1 MMRLSQAARK
11 AGISVPRAAE
21 FLATKG
27 FVIENNPNSKI
38 TSEQYDLLM
47 KEFESSANETKE
59 AKELSIGRKPDNIV
73 INATTSKKK
82 HDEDDE
88 EILIKN
94 LISDKKERE
103 KTDDK
108 EELPEVISK
117 EKETPEVIKEEDT
130 GHKLQGIKVLGK
142 IDLSDPKKGKKTPEE
157 KKEVIK
163 EKEEPPVNVVKEEV
177 KTPEIEVKAEKEVIP
192 VKEEIKEKEIPV
204 QETKEKEKEKEKEP
218 EKEKEKEKEEVK
230 TVVKE
235 PVEKTVVVEEADI
248 VVPTELIEAKA
259 ETLKGLTVL
268 GKIVLPVSPD
278 KKKGKPETNSNNS
291 NADKKKRKRITSSPV
306 KNFTDFKND
315 KNKKPA
321 NNQGG
326 GNNNQGN
333 RNNNNQQNKQPAT
346 EKEIQDKIKSTLAK
360 LSGGNKGPVSRAKYR
375 KDKRNAMAEA
385 DNERMQQEKDDSKIL
400 KVTEFISA
408 NDLSSMMDVSVN
420 EIIKVCLSLGMFVSI
435 NQRLDAEA
443 ITVIADEFGYDAQF
457 VTAEEEVGGT
467 EEEIDDPE
475 SLEDR
480 APIVTIMGH
489 VDHGKTSLLDYIR
502 KTRIAHGEAGGITQ
516 HVGAYD
522 VKTDSGKRITFLD
535 TPGHEAFTAMRARG
549 AKITDIVIIVVA
561 ADDNVMPQTKE
572 AINHAMVAGVPIII
586 AINKIDKPAA
596 NPDKIKEELAK
607 ENILVEDW
615 GGKYQCELVSAKSG
629 VGIPQL
635 LEKVLLEAEL
645 LQLKANPNRN
655 AAGSVIEAS
664 LDKGRG
670 YVANV
675 MVQTGTLRVGDIVLA
690 GANFGRVRAMLDHM
704 GKKLDKAGP
713 STPVQILG
721 LNGAPQAGDKLQVMN
736 EEREAREI
744 AGKREQ
750 LMREQS
756 IRTKKHITL
765 DEIGRRL
772 AIGNFKE
779 LNIIVKG
786 DVDGSVEALSD
797 SMLKLST
804 EEIQV
809 RIIHKAVGAISES
822 DVLLAS
828 ASDAVIVGFQV
839 RPTPNSRKLAEKEQ
853 IEIRMYSIIYDA
865 INDVKAAMEG
875 MLEPKMEEVITATVE
890 IRQVFSVSK
899 IGSIAG
905 CYVLEGMIKRSHQVR
920 VVRDGI
926 VLHTGKIESLKR
938 VKDDVSEVKTGFE
951 CGLMIQNF
959 NDIQEGDIIEA
970 FELKEVKRKL

>member
-1 MMRLSQAARK
+1 MSEEKMMRLSQAAKK
-11 AGISVPRAAE
+11 AGISVSRAAE
-21 FLATKG
+21 YLGAKG

-38 TSEQYDLLM
+38 TSEQFDLLM

-59 AKELSIGRKPDNIV
+59 ARELSIGRKPDNIV
-73 INATTSKKK
+73 INATTVKKK
-82 HDEDDE
+82 QDEEDE

-103 KTDDK
+103 KQDEKTPA
-108 EELPEVISK
+108 EELPQVTE
-117 EKETPEVIKEEDT
+117 EPKEEEEDHQT

-142 IDLSDPKKGKKTPEE
+142 IDLEPKTKKKVEKEVPQAEIKKEEPKKEE
-157 KKEVIK
+157 P
-163 EKEEPPVNVVKEEV
+163 EKEEPVKEIQKVEETPVETVEEV
-177 KTPEIEVKAEKEVIP
+177 KK
-192 VKEEIKEKEIPV
+192 
-204 QETKEKEKEKEKEP
+204 QP
-218 EKEKEKEKEEVK
+218 EKES
-230 TVVKE
+230 VKE
-235 PVEKTVVVEEADI
+235 PVKEVEPVEQLVTPEKTIVVETKETPEG
-248 VVPTELIEAKA
+248 VVEPTELIEAKA

-278 KKKGKPETNSNNS
+278 KKKSKPEQGNN
-291 NADKKKRKRITSSPV
+291 NANANDKKKRKRITSSPV

-315 KNKKPA
+315 NKNKKGPNQ
-321 NNQGG
+321 NNTNT
-326 GNNNQGN
+326 NNNQKGN
-333 RNNNNQQNKQPAT
+333 QTK
-346 EKEIQDKIKSTLAK
+346 EVSDKEIQEKIKSTLAK
-360 LSGGNKGPVSRAKYR
+360 LSGGGSKGPVSRAKYR

-385 DNERMQQEKDDSKIL
+385 DKERELQEQEDAKIL
-400 KVTEFISA
+400 KVSEFISA
-408 NDLSSMMDVSVN
+408 NDLASMMNVSVN
-420 EIIKVCLSLGMFVSI
+420 EVIKVCLGLGMFVSI

-443 ITVIADEFGYDAQF
+443 ITVIADEFGFDAQF
-457 VTAEEEVGGT
+457 VNAEEETTV
-467 EEEIDDPE
+467 EEIEDDPDT
-475 SLEDR
+475 LEER

-522 VKTDSGKRITFLD
+522 VKTDSGKRVTFLD

-561 ADDNVMPQTKE
+561 ADDSVMPQTKE

-586 AINKIDKPAA
+586 AINKVDKPAA

-629 VGIPQL
+629 IGIPQL

-655 AAGSVIEAS
+655 ASGSVIEAS

-675 MVQTGTLRVGDIVLA
+675 MVQTGTLHVGDIVLA

-704 GKKLDKAGP
+704 GKKLSKAGP

-721 LNGAPQAGDKLQVMN
+721 LNGAPQAGDKLQVMD

-744 AGKREQ
+744 ATKREQ

-797 SMLKLST
+797 SLLKLST

-875 MLEPKMEEVITATVE
+875 MLEPKMEEFITATIE
-890 IRQVFSVSK
+890 IRQVFNVSK
-899 IGSIAG
+899 IGAIAG
-905 CYVLEGMIKRSHQVR
+905 CYVLEGMVKRNHQVR
-920 VVRDGI
+920 LVRDGI
-926 VLHTGKIESLKR
+926 VMHTGKIESLKR

-951 CGLMIQNF
+951 CGMMLQNY
-959 NDIQEGDIIEA
+959 NAIEVGDIVEA
-970 FELKEVKRKL
+970 FEMREVKRKL